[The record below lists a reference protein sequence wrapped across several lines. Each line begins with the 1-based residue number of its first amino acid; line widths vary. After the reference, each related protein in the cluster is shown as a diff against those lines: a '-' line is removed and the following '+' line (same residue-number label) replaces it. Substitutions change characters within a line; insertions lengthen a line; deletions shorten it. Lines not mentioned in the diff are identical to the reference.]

1 MERGERNGGVESG
14 EGRGGLRTVEGR
26 CSDLVTD

>member
-14 EGRGGLRTVEGR
+14 EGRGGVRTVEGR
-26 CSDLVTD
+26 SLDLVTD